1 MLIAL
6 LASPGALESCSCQ
19 PTTVRRCVGHCM
31 THACP
36 AAQVQQLCQ
45 GVTEA
50 PPAPGAEQDAFF
62 GQPRHILARMVRDVL
77 ATGDVPA
84 TIADIMPAIVQ
95 VRLRGAFAARLAKL
109 MQGCSGILQASCHAG
124 QCTVDTAAVML
135 AYQLE
140 CLF

>member
-1 MLIAL
+1 
-6 LASPGALESCSCQ
+6 
-19 PTTVRRCVGHCM
+19 M
-31 THACP
+31 TSACT

-95 VRLRGAFAARLAKL
+95 VRLPGASVARLADL
-109 MQGCSGILQASCHAG
+109 VQR
-124 QCTVDTAAVML
+124 
-135 AYQLE
+135 
-140 CLF
+140 